1 MKNVGAVLLA
11 FISASIV
18 VMAIESLQFTDMES
32 PGKDAS
38 WEDIEEYIQNL
49 PLISFI
55 KVIAAHALGALVGG
69 LVAKWVS
76 GSDSNVAAWI
86 FGGLFLGVTIINLF
100 AIPHP
105 LWFSI
110 VDIIVILPFTF
121 LGLSIANRYLKKEK
135 IDYE

>member
-1 MKNVGAVLLA
+1 
-11 FISASIV
+11 
-18 VMAIESLQFTDMES
+18 
-32 PGKDAS
+32 
-38 WEDIEEYIQNL
+38 
-49 PLISFI
+49 
-55 KVIAAHALGALVGG
+55 
-69 LVAKWVS
+69 VARWVS
-76 GSDSNVAAWI
+76 GSDTNVAAWI

-121 LGLSIANRYLKKEK
+121 LGLSITNRYLKKEK